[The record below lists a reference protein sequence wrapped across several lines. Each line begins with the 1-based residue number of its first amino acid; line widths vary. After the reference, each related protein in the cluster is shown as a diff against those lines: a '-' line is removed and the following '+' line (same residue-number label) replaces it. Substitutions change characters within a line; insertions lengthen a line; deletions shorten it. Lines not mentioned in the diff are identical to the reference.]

1 MTPLTHSTPISE
13 PEESCQWVERYIAPR
28 TLGVMVGTGAREAFR
43 GGVESAASDQRC
55 RLGSKSGVRD
65 HLGELKLGTA
75 SFRKSEIY
83 LDCRDLFKH
92 LSRRRVKIEV
102 SDNA

>member
-28 TLGVMVGTGAREAFR
+28 TLGIMVGTGTREAFR
-43 GGVESAASDQRC
+43 GGMESAASDQRC

-65 HLGELKLGTA
+65 HLSELKLAIAPYRKLGT
-75 SFRKSEIY
+75 Y

-92 LSRRRVKIEV
+92 LLRRRGEDR
-102 SDNA
+102 S